1 MALSNYSQQ
10 NSIFSQI
17 LTTNK
22 KSNSQVLQDK
32 TRMLQEKLEQAV
44 INPNVLSKKLT
55 LEQYFNII
63 SRFYIS
69 YIQIEKRLIR
79 LERQVNVL
87 PASPYNSRLSQLE
100 AELLSISSLLDC
112 NLPIPAPNFIA
123 LGLGSKEQQYW
134 GIRYALDSFSQT
146 AKMLFPLMELTIGK
160 KYSVELSF
168 WKKLCHLERDWLK
181 TLTAI
186 DTLSILDI
194 ERSVLITSA
203 QETYILIS
211 ENMAGL
217 KPGH

>member
-1 MALSNYSQQ
+1 
-10 NSIFSQI
+10 
-17 LTTNK
+17 
-22 KSNSQVLQDK
+22 
-32 TRMLQEKLEQAV
+32 MLQEKLEQAV

-100 AELLSISSLLDC
+100 AELLNISSLLDC